1 MTKQIEKLLAAIDTE
16 WTNFEEHLETSDYRA
31 FEIIGSMGAYIGLL
45 KGQLEDADGD
55 NGEAKMT
62 KQIEKLLAAIE
73 VEWTNLEEHL
83 EEHLETSDYLSF
95 EIVGSLGAYIGLL
108 KGELEDAK
116 PM

>member
-1 MTKQIEKLLAAIDTE
+1 MAKRIEKLLAAIDTE
-16 WTNFEEHLETSDYRA
+16 WTNFEEHLETSDYHA

-45 KGQLEDADGD
+45 KGELEDAYG
-55 NGEAKMT
+55 NTGEMKMA

-83 EEHLETSDYLSF
+83 EEHLETNDYLSF
-95 EIVGSLGAYIGLL
+95 EIIGSLGAYIDLL
-108 KGELEDAK
+108 KGELDDAK